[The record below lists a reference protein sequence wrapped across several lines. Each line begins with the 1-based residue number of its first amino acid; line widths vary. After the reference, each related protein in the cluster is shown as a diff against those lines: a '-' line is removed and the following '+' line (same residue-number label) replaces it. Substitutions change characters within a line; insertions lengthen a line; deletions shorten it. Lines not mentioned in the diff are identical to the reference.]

1 MVRMRD
7 GVRENG
13 RIKLKKGERKEIRK
27 GNRKR
32 INYPF
37 LLYLIVTETL
47 SWLGVHISRSIQLN
61 NSLMLQYV

>member
-47 SWLGVHISRSIQLN
+47 SLVRGIYQSVYS
-61 NSLMLQYV
+61 VK